1 MKPVYEMT
9 YDEWKG
15 LSTLEISKYPKLY
28 HKPHEWKLDK
38 EELPLIGDRCNCYYY
53 YVALKQHI
61 ENNATITKRIW
72 DNLPPNW
79 QSHLINAYTYK

>member
-15 LSTLEISKYPKLY
+15 LSTLEKSKYQPVFNVF
-28 HKPHEWKLDK
+28 PSND
-38 EELPLIGDRCNCYYY
+38 NNNYYY
-53 YVALKQHI
+53 YVLKEHVV
-61 ENNATITKRIW
+61 NGGTITKRIW